1 MEKFV
6 GVWWSGGEDDARPAG
21 KAAKGY
27 KSANFHGIGTHY
39 PAIQDILK
47 YVVDKGKSQ
56 VKDRSRVGENLYMR
70 GVINS
75 VLIAESIRTA
85 QSKFGNRVVNGPETR
100 WGMENLD
107 LTAARMAEIGLP
119 GFTNPIKI
127 SCDDHANNGPIF
139 IQQWNGT
146 SWERVSGWINSMDR
160 VRPMLEK
167 AAADYKA
174 KNNVPNR
181 TIPCS

>member
-85 QSKFGNRVVNGPETR
+85 QE
-100 WGMENLD
+100 
-107 LTAARMAEIGLP
+107 
-119 GFTNPIKI
+119 
-127 SCDDHANNGPIF
+127 
-139 IQQWNGT
+139 
-146 SWERVSGWINSMDR
+146 
-160 VRPMLEK
+160 
-167 AAADYKA
+167 
-174 KNNVPNR
+174 
-181 TIPCS
+181 

>member
-21 KAAKGY
+21 NAAKGY
-27 KSANFHGIGTHY
+27 KSANFHGVGNHY
-39 PAIQDILK
+39 PAVQDILK
-47 YVVDKGKSQ
+47 HVFDKGKSQ

-70 GVINS
+70 GVFNS
-75 VLIAESIRTA
+75 VLIAEAIRTA
-85 QSKFGNRVVNGPETR
+85 QGKYGNKVISG
-100 WGMENLD
+100 D
-107 LTAARMAEIGLP
+107 
-119 GFTNPIKI
+119 PIKV
-127 SCDDHANNGPIF
+127 SCDDHANNGPIY

-160 VRPMLEK
+160 VRPMLIK
-167 AAADYKA
+167 AAAKYKE
-174 KNNVPNR
+174 KNNIPDR